1 MRASAS
7 KAPRLRVRW
16 LKRKDSDPV
25 APQANAAARRVEFE
39 TSRLH
44 LRPLGS
50 ADVTALHALWTAP
63 GVRRHLWNDHT
74 LREEQT
80 RDLLMQS
87 EYLFEERGYGLW
99 GGFDAEE
106 RMIGF
111 AGYWFF
117 RNEHELELLYGVAEP
132 YWYRGYA
139 RELAEAVIAYGFDH
153 LNLGEIRASTTS
165 ANAGSVHLLKRL
177 GFMADHERGRG
188 DTTLFFRLPRG
199 VRAHVP
205 EAGAFDG

>member
-1 MRASAS
+1 M
-7 KAPRLRVRW
+7 RW
-16 LKRKDSDPV
+16 LKRDEAEPA
-25 APQANAAARRVEFE
+25 APQTRFSARPVELA

-50 ADVTALHALWTAP
+50 ADVSILHALWTSP
-63 GVRRHLWNDHT
+63 GVRRHLWNDHS

-99 GGFDAEE
+99 GGFDAEN

-139 RELAEAVIAYGFDH
+139 REMAQTLIGYGFEH
-153 LNLGEIRASTTS
+153 LQLGEIRASTEA
-165 ANAGSVHLLKRL
+165 ANAGSVRLLKRL
-177 GFMADHERGRG
+177 GFLADFQRGAG
-188 DTTLFFRLPRG
+188 GQTLFFRLPRG
-199 VRAHVP
+199 VHEGDGASN
-205 EAGAFDG
+205 EAI